1 MKTSTVLVIEGIRVR
16 VTTNA
21 RLPRVITWLRLVP
34 RRCNDQMKRW
44 LGRNVTPDA
53 YRRPINTMAVT
64 IGHHMR
70 FAEDGG
76 DVSATLL
83 AHEWLHVWQRR
94 HHGFWE
100 YYSRYL
106 IELVK
111 DGYDHDHDFEREA
124 FARAPE
130 LAHTLSRYLPLL
142 PRRATVRTGAA

>member
-1 MKTSTVLVIEGIRVR
+1 MSTSTVLEIEGIRVR

-44 LGRNVTPDA
+44 LGRNVTPGA
-53 YRRPINTMAVT
+53 YRRPSNTMAVT

-83 AHEWLHVWQRR
+83 AHEWIHVWQRR
-94 HHGFWE
+94 KLGFWQ
-100 YYSRYL
+100 YYPRYL

-130 LAHTLSRYLPLL
+130 IADRVVHLLPLL
-142 PRRATVRTGAA
+142 PRRSGHAGGT